1 MLGPCLDVYVVLA
14 CFGIVAVL
22 GSMFGIT
29 LVLSLAYGSQ
39 GSLGGGGACYSYYHV
54 LHTHVWIYMDVH
66 MGRETT
72 LNSLVSDSRN
82 VYNHQSCNHQSYKPS
97 GVNNDQH
104 SRTVNACAPIQCAK

>member
-39 GSLGGGGACYSYYHV
+39 GSLGGGGVCPSYYHV
-54 LHTHVWIYMDVH
+54 LYSHVLLHPFNIHVRH
-66 MGRETT
+66 MEREICFVCLRGNQAANTCEQ
-72 LNSLVSDSRN
+72 
-82 VYNHQSCNHQSYKPS
+82 H
-97 GVNNDQH
+97 VNNM
-104 SRTVNACAPIQCAK
+104 